1 MVLPAPRKPVTIV
14 TGVFVASDAAIPGGG
29 CKVAFRGRLLLLLGL
44 RGRAACGSA
53 RRGCLRGRLTASFGA
68 SSFVRA
74 SSGRVVVVRWVQ
86 G

>member
-1 MVLPAPRKPVTIV
+1 VVLPAPRKPVTIV

-53 RRGCLRGRLTASFGA
+53 RRGCLRGRLTELRSFELR
-68 SSFVRA
+68 SSFEW
-74 SSGRVVVVRWVQ
+74 SSGRGQVAE